1 MSFATLASPYNI
13 PKELPFTYENS
24 LCNKPRD
31 DSFASY
37 LAVVRDNLT
46 PEFPITPTRLRPTPL
61 HINLTRKRSDDDTE
75 IDIFDAE
82 KYFNGSPNPDPA
94 TPVEKTTK
102 PSTPSVT
109 LTKSHSLTWTVSG
122 SSSGCSSQTTVN
134 SRNALLRNRRRRV
147 VVGCGGGGRVFHLGG
162 LGFWCSSCFRKHAAN
177 VKKVNE
183 SGSISIGGNFVE
195 QKQTISLSPVSWRI
209 ETSSPANWPTSQ
221 RRRQPTLPPPPQKFL
236 DKEADDRSESS
247 SDLFEIESVAMSRT
261 GYEPSEASIAWSVVT
276 ARAANVSV
284 ASDRSVEIGKGR
296 RKSAGLLLA
305 GCASHKAVEVS
316 TTAAAEVESS
326 ISPVVARYHV
336 DLDAGSGSGR
346 IVTGR
351 ASGTSW
357 HGGSG
362 RKVT

>member
-1 MSFATLASPYNI
+1 MPSATLASPYNI
-13 PKELPFTYENS
+13 PQELPFTYENS
-24 LCNKPRD
+24 LCNNPRD

-46 PEFPITPTRLRPTPL
+46 PDFPITPTRLRPTPL
-61 HINLTRKRSDDDTE
+61 HINLTRKRSDEDTE

-82 KYFNGSPNPDPA
+82 KYFNGSPNTDPA
-94 TPVEKTTK
+94 TPVEKTTNL
-102 PSTPSVT
+102 PSPSVT
-109 LTKSHSLTWTVSG
+109 LTKSHSLTWTVAG

-134 SRNALLRNRRRRV
+134 SRNVLLRDRRRRAV
-147 VVGCGGGGRVFHLGG
+147 FGCGGGRVFHLGG
-162 LGFWCSSCFRKHAAN
+162 LGFWCSSCSRKHAVN
-177 VKKVNE
+177 VNKVNE
-183 SGSISIGGNFVE
+183 SGSMSSGDNFVE
-195 QKQTISLSPVSWRI
+195 QKQTISRSPVSWRI
-209 ETSSPANWPTSQ
+209 ETSSPATWPTSQ

-236 DKEADDRSESS
+236 DKDEDDRSDSS

-276 ARAANVSV
+276 ASAANVSV

-296 RKSAGLLLA
+296 RKSAGLSLA

-316 TTAAAEVESS
+316 NTAAAEVESS

-336 DLDAGSGSGR
+336 DLEAGGGSGR

-362 RKVT
+362 RIVP